1 MERFKIFEK
10 FELNSLKSEWI
21 NSIWDGEFLTFVDP
35 PPEYLSLI
43 KSENLEQLLM
53 TTCTI
58 IKSWIMENSDEVQV
72 KWQTL
77 NSIGI
82 NVRALLAFLGYI
94 MKSGQKI
101 GADEDSRQCC
111 LRACS
116 LYLMLL
122 AVPGSTVYQ
131 VFHPHLY
138 HRAIES
144 FKLVNLLAPPP
155 KKVNKTPE
163 FEELYE
169 NEEETVESLAHSE
182 QVTLTK
188 SLNCIMFDLITMMR
202 TFYMKDKPDTLNI
215 TIQSLIDCLKLETSV
230 NPFQTPKKIKKDAT
244 LSTLSYNAYIALQEL
259 CDPNHG
265 AVDLTIQLV
274 AKYFLPILLSSY
286 TELQQK
292 SLVIMQ
298 ETIINFL
305 KNLLISKRNEAENG
319 ILILTQQ
326 LMINCPERLEA
337 RQKQANVV
345 AKLINITFDNLYL
358 KIIENLILFSF
369 HNKVMCRIFAMEII
383 SKCIVD
389 QNDAERGKVKRILI
403 TATLG
408 RCIDSSSLVRGRAM
422 AIISNCIDMD
432 TPNRTIFKE
441 IFDESRSENDNFP
454 PTVNQLSSAIFTDD
468 NPLPTMDK
476 IYPML
481 MDRLEDE
488 RALVRRS
495 ALQIF
500 RNVTNLHP
508 DSVEE
513 IFLIIGTRCRDPTLI
528 VRSHAIQVLTHIL
541 LENVELTPLIDHWIH
556 FILPQV
562 YDIEPKVQ
570 EKVLEALESLLLK
583 KITNYTEDVVT
594 NSSNLPWLIIS
605 RVIKEKM
612 RKNLSKICEL
622 WKKSDLVTSGLIG
635 CIKSHIG
642 TKNNLSAWALLS
654 SLSEN
659 IQLPKMD
666 LYFSDFNLIL
676 QYDDFCS
683 RLKLEVLRN
692 SWPGMTQV
700 FLREFFDFL
709 LKALGRFE
717 INIALISICFDLLI
731 GIAKKLQVEIDAK
744 MVNLIKLC
752 ENEIEKLF
760 GDDKEEALEAELL
773 YVKAMSTLGHAAFLS
788 SVKISRSTVRTLQG
802 LLLEWQSIPRIL
814 QTRKELQATAIA
826 LLGQLSMRDRE
837 IAEETMP
844 IFGKLMSKTIET
856 RKESEAAN
864 KINSAKTLADLCIQY
879 TALVESYLPDM
890 CVSMKDENPRVREVI
905 VVIFIQLLLED
916 FIKIKGPFFF
926 HILTMLTDDDE
937 TIRELTMFLI
947 KERLLSKNKTLV
959 SQQFIK
965 SIFHY
970 NNCQA
975 INKFA
980 IQTMREN
987 EKKTLT
993 LPGRE
998 NEARRR
1004 IIYDFL
1010 LEHLDPPG
1018 KLKLICKITSE
1029 ILGRIC
1035 DNVLDIKLEPEICM
1049 LRDVLYLL
1057 SNEQLQ
1063 VSNKQFDDDSQ
1074 EETGNVANLTNAKAI
1089 HEIIDGIKRHKL
1101 EVLLPIIIK
1110 LKKKLAQ
1117 IKSSLLADVTK
1128 FFLKIISEYNR
1139 EQLSNIYNE
1148 YPNLDKDIEID
1159 SRKYGKKG
1167 QNCNDDENEEEDD
1180 EQEEGGREKDKEK
1193 GEERK
1198 SGGANI
1204 ERRKEKIKNLLCRN
1218 PKIVLRRLSTL
1229 TYQSAMGSKISISD
1243 NSIHS
1248 PEPGPSSRK

>member
-10 FELNSLKSEWI
+10 FELNSLEPEWI
-21 NSIWDGEFLTFVDP
+21 NSIWDGEFLTFIDP
-35 PPEYLSLI
+35 SAEYLSFV

-94 MKSGQKI
+94 MKIGQKI

-169 NEEETVESLAHSE
+169 NEEESVESLAHSE
-182 QVTLTK
+182 QMTLTK

-202 TFYMKDKPDTLNI
+202 TFYMKDKSDTLNI

-230 NPFQTPKKIKKDAT
+230 NHFQTPKKMKDAT

-259 CDPNHG
+259 CDANHG
-265 AVDLTIQLV
+265 PVDLTIQLI

-292 SLVIMQ
+292 SLIIMQ

-305 KNLLISKRNEAENG
+305 KNLLISKGKEAENG
-319 ILILTQQ
+319 IFILMQQ

-345 AKLINITFDNLYL
+345 AKLINVSFDDLYL

-369 HNKVMCRIFAMEII
+369 HNKIMCRIFAMEII

-389 QNDAERGKVKRILI
+389 QNDLERGKVKRILI
-403 TATLG
+403 STTLG

-422 AIISNCIDMD
+422 AIISNCIDMEN
-432 TPNRTIFKE
+432 PNRTLFKE
-441 IFDESRSENDNFP
+441 IFDESRTEMDNFP
-454 PTVNQLSSAIFTDD
+454 PTVTQLSNAISTDE

-481 MDRLEDE
+481 IDRLEDE

-495 ALQIF
+495 ALQIL

-508 DSVEE
+508 ESVEE
-513 IFLIIGTRCRDPTLI
+513 IFLTIGTRCRDPTLI
-528 VRSHAIQVLTHIL
+528 VRSHAIQVLTQIL

-570 EKVLEALESLLLK
+570 EKVQEVLESLVLK
-583 KITNYTEDVVT
+583 KITNYSDTSMT

-612 RKNLSKICEL
+612 RKNLGKICEL
-622 WKKSDLVTSGLIG
+622 WKKSDLVTGGLIV
-635 CIKSHIG
+635 CIKSHVG
-642 TKNNLSAWALLS
+642 TKNNLPAWALLAA
-654 SLSEN
+654 LSEN
-659 IQLPKMD
+659 IQLPAMD
-666 LYFSDFNLIL
+666 TYFCD
-676 QYDDFCS
+676 YDSIVGYEDFCS
-683 RLKLEVLRN
+683 RLKLEVMRN
-692 SWPGMTQV
+692 SWAGMTED

-709 LKALGRFE
+709 LTTLGKFE
-717 INIALISICFDLLI
+717 INIALISICFDLLVGI
-731 GIAKKLQVEIDAK
+731 GKKLQVEIDPK
-744 MVNLIKLC
+744 MVDLMKLC

-760 GDDKEEALEAELL
+760 GDDKEEALDADKV
-773 YVKAMSTLGHAAFLS
+773 YVKAMCTLGYAAFLS
-788 SVKISRSTVRTLQG
+788 TGKISRSTVRTLQG
-802 LLLEWQSIPRIL
+802 LLLEWQSIPQIL
-814 QTRKELQATAIA
+814 QARKELQATAIA

-864 KINSAKTLADLCIQY
+864 KINSAKSLADLCIQY

-998 NEARRR
+998 NEIKRR

-1057 SNEQLQ
+1057 SNDQLQ
-1063 VSNKQFDDDSQ
+1063 ISNKQFDDDSQ

-1101 EVLLPIIIK
+1101 EVLLPIVIR
-1110 LKKKLAQ
+1110 LKKKLSL
-1117 IKSSLLADVTK
+1117 IKSPLLADVTK

-1139 EQLSNIYNE
+1139 EQLSNVYNE

-1167 QNCNDDENEEEDD
+1167 QNCNDEENEEED
-1180 EQEEGGREKDKEK
+1180 EEEEEGGKDREK
-1193 GEERK
+1193 GEERRA
-1198 SGGANI
+1198 GGVNI
-1204 ERRKEKIKNLLCRN
+1204 ERRREKLKNILSRN

-1229 TYQSAMGSKISISD
+1229 TYQSAMVSKISICD